1 MTIIEFFDKTALE
14 NIASALFCKPERV
27 ILVGDHHKQM
37 ERAIEIYRD
46 VLNKNDITTELS
58 YEVIEKNNLQNIE
71 EALAA
76 IVEEHEDL
84 IFDLTG
90 GEDLYLVAVGVIKE
104 RYPEKVQCQRFNF
117 RSETINDCD
126 ADGKVCDQKN
136 FDISIEDNIAM
147 YGGEIVTDPGR
158 ELYTYP
164 WTFDAEFD
172 ADIDAM
178 WSVCRKNPRLWNAH
192 ITVLGEIC
200 KLLDM
205 QDTLCVSFDK
215 ELAASMLAENDF
227 KFVFVTWI
235 MFELQNLGLIRS
247 LVVSDTISFA
257 FKNEQ
262 VKRVLTVAGQILE
275 LVVAKALRSLTDKY
289 GAPLYHDV
297 KVGVVIDWE
306 NLDEDEYYRTVNEID
321 VMAMKGAIPIFIS
334 CKNGYFDVNE
344 LYKLNTVA
352 TRFGNKYAKKVLV
365 AAELEKLGE
374 KAEYIRARMEDMNI
388 RRIEN
393 VDELTESELNK
404 LLKTLWCT

>member
-1 MTIIEFFDKTALE
+1 
-14 NIASALFCKPERV
+14 
-27 ILVGDHHKQM
+27 
-37 ERAIEIYRD
+37 
-46 VLNKNDITTELS
+46 
-58 YEVIEKNNLQNIE
+58 
-71 EALAA
+71 
-76 IVEEHEDL
+76 
-84 IFDLTG
+84 
-90 GEDLYLVAVGVIKE
+90 
-104 RYPEKVQCQRFNF
+104 
-117 RSETINDCD
+117 
-126 ADGKVCDQKN
+126 
-136 FDISIEDNIAM
+136 
-147 YGGEIVTDPGR
+147 
-158 ELYTYP
+158 
-164 WTFDAEFD
+164 
-172 ADIDAM
+172 
-178 WSVCRKNPRLWNAH
+178 
-192 ITVLGEIC
+192 
-200 KLLDM
+200 
-205 QDTLCVSFDK
+205 
-215 ELAASMLAENDF
+215 
-227 KFVFVTWI
+227 
-235 MFELQNLGLIRS
+235 
-247 LVVSDTISFA
+247 
-257 FKNEQ
+257 
-262 VKRVLTVAGQILE
+262 LTVAGQILE